1 MSILKTML
9 RSLVATAVWLAP
21 VAAVQAQAALT
32 QTQTPPPALDNAA
45 AYALANQ
52 VADELELVRERMGRP
67 YDDSPRL
74 PVSAVSELELYFQT
88 QSLLRKANQLAQ
100 ELAGAAPRSQGPV
113 PSGEISSDDVYALL
127 EDSLAQIRVAAE
139 AIGITQRATF
149 EQRVTSIAATGVFLV
164 VIDMNRQLNQMLRVP
179 ISDAEVFAEVSA
191 AITSA
196 AALLATYPGATPV
209 PEAPPFDGYKRPAD
223 VYQRLT
229 ECMDAVIRVAPKIGV
244 SVLGLSTRRNVPDD
258 TEPGHAYDIA
268 RFLVADLSAF
278 ADARDVPRMR
288 VSLPAPKH
296 VFSTEVYAH
305 AGILLAQLEEL
316 ERRLGP

>member
-1 MSILKTML
+1 MTALKATL
-9 RSLVATAVWLAP
+9 RSFVQ
-21 VAAVQAQAALT
+21 VAALLAVPICAAQAQDA
-32 QTQTPPPALDNAA
+32 DNAA

-67 YDDSPRL
+67 FDDSPRL

-113 PSGEISSDDVYALL
+113 PSGEVGASDVYALL
-127 EDSLAQIRVAAE
+127 DDALAQIRVAAE
-139 AIGITQRATF
+139 AIGITERATF

-164 VIDMNRQLNQMLRVP
+164 VIDVNRQLNQMLRVP
-179 ISDAEVFAEVSA
+179 IGDAEVFEEVSA
-191 AITSA
+191 AITYA
-196 AALLATYPGATPV
+196 AALLATYPGATTV
-209 PEAPPFDGYKRPAD
+209 PEGPAFDGYKRPAD
-223 VYQRLT
+223 VYERLT

-244 SVLGLSTRRNVPDD
+244 PVLGLSARRNVPDD

-268 RFLVADLSAF
+268 RFLVADLAAF
-278 ADARDVPRMR
+278 AAARDAPRAR

-296 VFSTEVYAH
+296 IFPTEVYAH
-305 AGILLAQLEEL
+305 AGILLRQLEQL
-316 ERRLGP
+316 EQRL

>member
-1 MSILKTML
+1 MKIPLSML
-9 RSLVATAVWLAP
+9 RFFVRAAPLILLP
-21 VAAVQAQAALT
+21 VAVGQAQER
-32 QTQTPPPALDNAA
+32 DNAA

-67 YDDSPRL
+67 FDDSPRL
-74 PVSAVSELELYFQT
+74 PVSAVSELELYYQT

-100 ELAGAAPRSQGPV
+100 ELAGAAPRAPGPV
-113 PSGEISSDDVYALL
+113 PSGEISSADVYALL

-139 AIGITQRATF
+139 AIGITERATF

-164 VIDMNRQLNQMLRVP
+164 VIDINRQLNQMLRVP
-179 ISDAEVFAEVSA
+179 IGNTEVFEEVSA

-196 AALLATYPGATPV
+196 AALLATYPGTTPV
-209 PEAPPFDGYKRPAD
+209 PEPPPFDGYKRPAD

-244 SVLGLSTRRNVPDD
+244 PVLGLSARRNVPED
-258 TEPGHAYDIA
+258 TQPGHAYDIA
-268 RFLVADLSAF
+268 RFLVADLAAF
-278 ADARDVPRMR
+278 ADARDVPRLR

-296 VFSTEVYAH
+296 VFPTEVYAH
-305 AGILLAQLEEL
+305 AGILLRQLEQL
-316 ERRLGP
+316 EQRL